1 MEAFMF
7 RRRPAILTLSLIT
20 LFIAAPFARSIL
32 EKRMHY
38 LSNTGKPGQARFWT
52 IYLGNHDCNIMRK
65 KPGQAEKKI
74 QASINLQ
81 LLSSGYVEGNG
92 YGVTGK
98 VQSLPTME
106 LKTAEGE
113 KQIDIEDIEF
123 IYDYGRKV
131 QLVSGENGDLII
143 NVEGDRKTANRFLMR
158 EFKLTKY
165 FGEEILK
172 EGSEETS
179 LSAIAFTK
187 EGLAKARKAQAAVGG
202 Q

>member
-1 MEAFMF
+1 MF
-7 RRRPAILTLSLIT
+7 RRRSVLFTLTLVA

-38 LSNTGKPGQARFWT
+38 LSNTGKPGQARFWV
-52 IYLGNHDCNIMRK
+52 IYLGNHDCTLSRK
-65 KPGQAEKKI
+65 KPGQQPKQI
-74 QASINLQ
+74 VASVNLQ

-92 YGVTGK
+92 YGVSGK

-106 LKTAEGE
+106 IKTADGE
-113 KQIDIEDIEF
+113 KKIDIEDIEF

-131 QLVSGENGDLII
+131 GLVSGEKGDFII
-143 NVEGDRKTANRFLMR
+143 NVEGDRKIATKFLMR

-165 FGEEILK
+165 YGEEILK
-172 EGSEETS
+172 EGSEETA

-187 EGLAKARKAQAAVGG
+187 AALAKAKKAQAEVE
-202 Q
+202 QSQ